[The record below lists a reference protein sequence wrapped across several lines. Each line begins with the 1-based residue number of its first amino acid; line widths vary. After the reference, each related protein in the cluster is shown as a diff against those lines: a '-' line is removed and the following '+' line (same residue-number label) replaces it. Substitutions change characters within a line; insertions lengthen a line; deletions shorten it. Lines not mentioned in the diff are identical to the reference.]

1 VEAVSSDNSGCTFFL
16 VVRALLGAGAGDG
29 KRINRKTNPGNTSLH
44 FTCSGNHAEI
54 AALLQLYKPD
64 VYAVNEC
71 GQTPISLGLR
81 KLVAG
86 IEEEQR
92 LAGIQA
98 LRNQSRLTL
107 LIQEA
112 DFERQVNGGER
123 NNFKHDYADLKVIA
137 SQKWESYQVQ
147 WSSFLQKY
155 GCNNPDPSPPIDES
169 AKGVIMFQAI
179 PWPLMERKGSTDGEE
194 LILGLL
200 HISGHD
206 LHSLIQ
212 QERLR
217 WYKMLNSGPPVDPV
231 QLVT

>member
-1 VEAVSSDNSGCTFFL
+1 
-16 VVRALLGAGAGDG
+16 
-29 KRINRKTNPGNTSLH
+29 
-44 FTCSGNHAEI
+44 
-54 AALLQLYKPD
+54 
-64 VYAVNEC
+64 
-71 GQTPISLGLR
+71 
-81 KLVAG
+81 VAG

-155 GCNNPDPSPPIDES
+155 GCNNPDPSPP
-169 AKGVIMFQAI
+169 
-179 PWPLMERKGSTDGEE
+179 LMERKGSTGIVSYLTD
-194 LILGLL
+194 IF
-200 HISGHD
+200 HD
-206 LHSLIQ
+206 NA
-212 QERLR
+212 
-217 WYKMLNSGPPVDPV
+217 KMHWF
-231 QLVT
+231 T

>member
-1 VEAVSSDNSGCTFFL
+1 
-16 VVRALLGAGAGDG
+16 
-29 KRINRKTNPGNTSLH
+29 
-44 FTCSGNHAEI
+44 
-54 AALLQLYKPD
+54 
-64 VYAVNEC
+64 
-71 GQTPISLGLR
+71 
-81 KLVAG
+81 VAG

-179 PWPLMERKGSTDGEE
+179 PWPLMERKGSTGIVSYLTD
-194 LILGLL
+194 IFHDNAKL
-200 HISGHD
+200 H
-206 LHSLIQ
+206 
-212 QERLR
+212 
-217 WYKMLNSGPPVDPV
+217 WF
-231 QLVT
+231 T